1 MKKILITGGAGY
13 IGSHT
18 CKVLSQKG
26 ITPIILD
33 SLVYGHK
40 DFVKWGPFYQGQISD
55 KELLKKIF
63 TEHQIDGVI
72 HFAAYAYVGES
83 VKDPGKYYDNNV
95 VGSLRLIE
103 ACRDYGID
111 KIVFSSTCATYG
123 VPNVV
128 PISESNTQNPINPYG
143 QSKLMVEKILAD
155 FSAAYGM
162 KTAALRYFNA
172 AGADLDGEIG
182 EDHNPETHLIPL
194 AIQAAY
200 QHEKPLTIFG
210 ADYATPDGTC
220 IRDYIHVLDLAEAHF
235 LALNYLKNSE
245 KSTFMASNVGT
256 GKGFSVLDIISTVEK
271 VSGRK
276 VKSIWGERRPGDPP
290 VLVAND
296 HFARTTLGW
305 ERKFSDIETVIKSA
319 HDWQVKRQKL
329 NS

>member
-1 MKKILITGGAGY
+1 MKKILVTGGAGY

-26 ITPIILD
+26 ITPIVLD
-33 SLVYGHK
+33 SLVYGHQ

-55 KELLKKIF
+55 KELLKKVF

-83 VKDPGKYYDNNV
+83 VKDPAKYYDNNV

-103 ACRDYGID
+103 SCRDNGID

-123 VPNVV
+123 IPNVV
-128 PISESNTQNPINPYG
+128 PISETNAQNPINPYG

-155 FSAAYGM
+155 FSAAYRM

-200 QHEKPLTIFG
+200 NDDKPLTIFG

-220 IRDYIHVLDLAEAHF
+220 IRDYIHVLDLAEAHV
-235 LALNYLKNSE
+235 LALNYLA
-245 KSTFMASNVGT
+245 KSDAGIFLASNVGT
-256 GKGFSVLDIISTVEK
+256 GKGFSVLEIISSVEK
-271 VSGRK
+271 ISGRK
-276 VKSIWGERRPGDPP
+276 VKSIWGARRPGDPP

-296 HFARTTLGW
+296 HFARTELGW
-305 ERKFSDIETVIKSA
+305 DKKFSDIDTIIKSA
-319 HDWQVKRQKL
+319 HDWQVKRQRL
-329 NS
+329 